1 MLLRCLLGA
10 AVACALVASAVP
22 VHAEVASVVRT
33 ESFRL
38 LNEGIAAYNKGDYRG
53 AITSLEK
60 SASMALNSFR
70 AHLYLGLA
78 RIGDR
83 RYPEAVDALLV
94 ALDLEPENLQGLT
107 GLGEAYLR
115 MGDIDESRAA
125 YVRALK
131 ERPEF
136 PAALVGIARSFEAQG
151 RDSEAVPFYRRAIT
165 ANAGFAE
172 AYTQLGELYLR
183 QGRVEEAIDLLAE
196 GVRVRPDYAPGRNRL
211 ALAYSRLG
219 LFNEAVATIQSAI
232 ALEPNRP
239 EHPTTLG
246 NIQLDL
252 GLVERARESFVR
264 ALAID
269 SSFPGALR
277 GVAEIARRE
286 GNYDLAAQHVDLALA
301 DPRLDSRERKEFE
314 TLRAAIATER
324 ERAAVLLAAERA
336 GTATPEQLDELTTLY
351 AGRGMWDR
359 AVDLAR
365 RGASPQDQL
374 AYYLLRAGRFREAYD
389 VYVGLLEAE
398 PGRPDLLLNLGIAL
412 ASLGRDEEAVAAY
425 RAVTDDPEAPDT
437 IQRLGRV
444 YLGNALLRLERDA
457 EAADAYLAFLD
468 GAADGEFA
476 ERVRRILERIAPDR
490 VPKPASS
497 PADAAAPPPPQG
509 GTTP

>member
-1 MLLRCLLGA
+1 MLPRLLWIAALLCALGA
-10 AVACALVASAVP
+10 PAAR
-22 VHAEVASVVRT
+22 AEVASVVRT

-38 LNEGIAAYNKGDYRG
+38 LNEGIAAYNRGDFRA
-53 AITSLEK
+53 AIVALEQ
-60 SASMALNSFR
+60 SSGMALNSFR

-78 RIGDR
+78 RVGDR
-83 RYPEAVDALLV
+83 RYPEAVEALLV

-107 GLGEAYLR
+107 GLGEAYQR

-131 ERPEF
+131 VRPEF
-136 PAALVGIARSFEAQG
+136 PAALVGIARSYEAQG
-151 RDSEAVPFYRRAIT
+151 KDSEAVPYYRRAIT
-165 ANAGFAE
+165 ANAGYAE
-172 AYTQLGELYLR
+172 AYTLLGELYLR

-196 GVRVRPDYAPGRNRL
+196 AVRVRPDYAPGRNRL

-219 LFNEAVATIQSAI
+219 LHNEAVATIQSAI

-239 EHPTTLG
+239 DHPTTLG
-246 NIQLDL
+246 TIQLEL

-269 SSFPGALR
+269 ASFPAALR

-286 GNYDLAAQHVDLALA
+286 GHYDLALQHVDRALA

-314 TLRAAIATER
+314 TLRGQLETEGA
-324 ERAAVLLAAERA
+324 RAAVLVEAERT
-336 GTATPEQLDELTTLY
+336 GSATPEQLREITQLY

-359 AVDLAR
+359 AVDAAR
-365 RGASPQDQL
+365 RGDVPADQQ
-374 AYYLLRAGRFREAYD
+374 AYFLLRAGRFREAYD
-389 VYVGLLEAE
+389 RYVSELDRE

-412 ASLGRDEEAVAAY
+412 ASLGRDEEAIAAY
-425 RAVTDDPEAPDT
+425 RGVADDPEAPDT
-437 IQRLGRV
+437 IRRLGQV
-444 YLGNALLRLERDA
+444 YLGNSLLRLERPD

-476 ERVRRILERIAPDR
+476 ERVRRILERIAPGR
-490 VPKPASS
+490 LPPPTTS
-497 PADAAAPPPPQG
+497 PAATPPPG
-509 GTTP
+509 GGPS